1 MQMLLQFDQ
10 FQVISQAVLT
20 LFRRNGN
27 MAICLNKYLM
37 KKQKFPKFY
46 LYAECQIFFFVIDQ
60 VFFVSSFH
68 TYLSYMNVH
77 QSSAYDNGC

>member
-1 MQMLLQFDQ
+1 MNFECSFIFDTIIYHINKQKKNINQMQMLLQFDQ

-46 LYAECQIFFFVIDQ
+46 RYAECQIFFFVED
-60 VFFVSSFH
+60 V
-68 TYLSYMNVH
+68 
-77 QSSAYDNGC
+77 D